1 MKRLATVL
9 VLVAFA
15 LAGLGCE
22 TVKGVGR
29 DMEKAGEAIQGYES
43 AMSRGKVLIQP

>member
-1 MKRLATVL
+1 MKFMVMRRTMMKRLATVL

-15 LAGLGCE
+15 LAGIGCE

-29 DMEKAGEAIQGYES
+29 DVEKAGEALQKS
-43 AMSRGKVLIQP
+43 AD